1 MHERGQRH
9 AYRSCWT
16 PRSSPSNLV
25 QIHFGAALPISLVA
39 VLKAKASSSTTLR
52 KIVLEGHR
60 FTPKEALSLGLV
72 DGIVDGNTEAILTAA
87 QALAEKV
94 GPIAKT
100 GAWGVNKVC
109 VSAGA

>member
-1 MHERGQRH
+1 M
-9 AYRSCWT
+9 
-16 PRSSPSNLV
+16 
-25 QIHFGAALPISLVA
+25 
-39 VLKAKASSSTTLR
+39 
-52 KIVLEGHR
+52 LEGHR

-109 VSAGA
+109 VSAEA